1 MRIAAVNLLNPSP
14 NVHLLT
20 PTNMADF
27 LFWFKVQSPIRTIYK
42 AQWEGP
48 NTRQNRDNDELV
60 CGGRT

>member
-20 PTNMADF
+20 PTNMVDF
-27 LFWFKVQSPIRTIYK
+27 LFWFKVQSPITTIYK
-42 AQWEGP
+42 AQWEAP

-60 CGGRT
+60 CSGRT

>member
-27 LFWFKVQSPIRTIYK
+27 LFWFKVQSPITTIYK
-42 AQWEGP
+42 AQWEAP